1 MTDQQ
6 MSIIEHLEALRRA
19 LMISMLS
26 VMPGAIVGWFIREE
40 IFKVLVRPVTEMH
53 YKLVYITATEAFR
66 TELKIAL
73 FAGVAIASPMIA
85 YQIWKFILPALHAH
99 ERRYIM
105 FFVPVSVVLF
115 ISGVVFGYY
124 SVFLYGVKFLLNF
137 AGEELTPMLSLGS
150 YMSFSLW
157 FLLPFGLIFELP
169 LLILLLVGIGI
180 LTPQFLSAKRKWVL
194 VIAFVASAIIT
205 PTTDIFTQGV
215 MALAIYLLY
224 EVSIWISYLVGR
236 KDRRMALPG
245 TGGDGIDETDE

>member
-26 VMPGAIVGWFIREE
+26 VIPGAVAGWFIREE
-40 IFKVLVRPVTEMH
+40 ILKVLVRPVAELQ
-53 YKLVYITATEAFR
+53 YKLVYITATEAFK

-73 FAGVAIASPMIA
+73 FAGIAIASPMIA

-99 ERRYIM
+99 EKRYIL

-115 ISGVVFGYY
+115 ITGIVFGYY

-137 AGEELTPMLSLGS
+137 AGEELVPMLSLGS

-169 LLILLLVGIGI
+169 LLILLLVGLGI
-180 LTPQFLSAKRKWVL
+180 LTPQFLSSKRKWVL
-194 VIAFVASAIIT
+194 VISFVLSAVVT
-205 PTTDIFTQGV
+205 PTTDIFTQGT
-215 MALAIYLLY
+215 MALAVYLLY
-224 EVSIWISYLVGR
+224 EISIWISYLVGR
-236 KDRRMALPG
+236 KGRRMALPG
-245 TGGDGIDETDE
+245 TDRDGIDETDE